1 MLLSVASFS
10 NATEGVLENN
20 VSIVGWKTSHET
32 EIPILRFDTNLLV
45 NPILDDIKSENI
57 IQDKDGSVR
66 FKLSRT
72 TPFGRQ
78 AFANVITT
86 DLGNGTTKNIM
97 TNIADGKQT
106 TFISR
111 NNELASDARTLTLGD
126 QSVQLLQSKGGDD
139 ASIQAW
145 PLGVAFLCA
154 AGILVAEISCTRLC
168 GDRGV
173 DELSYGICGVNP
185 VCTCN

>member
-1 MLLSVASFS
+1 MQHATGKTQCSLKKPRFQFNSLFLVIFIMLLSLASFS

-20 VSIVGWKTSHET
+20 VSILGWKTSHET
-32 EIPILRFDTNLLV
+32 EIPILRFDASLLAS
-45 NPILDDIKSENI
+45 PILDDIKSENI

-97 TNIADGKQT
+97 TNIADG
-106 TFISR
+106 
-111 NNELASDARTLTLGD
+111 
-126 QSVQLLQSKGGDD
+126 
-139 ASIQAW
+139 
-145 PLGVAFLCA
+145 
-154 AGILVAEISCTRLC
+154 
-168 GDRGV
+168 
-173 DELSYGICGVNP
+173 
-185 VCTCN
+185 